1 MPNQMPYQKVLTR
14 DSVEI
19 FIRALADEEI
29 VQVLNLL
36 MVVLNQRFGDVKL
49 QMISNQIQLVSV
61 GPNFELSNLYFQVGN
76 ISRCFQLEVPGIEF

>member
-19 FIRALADEEI
+19 FIRVLADEET

-36 MVVLNQRFGDVKL
+36 MVGRNLLFGGVKQ
-49 QMISNQIQLVSV
+49 QMI
-61 GPNFELSNLYFQVGN
+61 
-76 ISRCFQLEVPGIEF
+76 

>member
-19 FIRALADEEI
+19 FIRVLADEEI

-36 MVVLNQRFGDVKL
+36 MVVLNLQFGDVKL
-49 QMISNQIQLVSV
+49 QTI
-61 GPNFELSNLYFQVGN
+61 
-76 ISRCFQLEVPGIEF
+76 